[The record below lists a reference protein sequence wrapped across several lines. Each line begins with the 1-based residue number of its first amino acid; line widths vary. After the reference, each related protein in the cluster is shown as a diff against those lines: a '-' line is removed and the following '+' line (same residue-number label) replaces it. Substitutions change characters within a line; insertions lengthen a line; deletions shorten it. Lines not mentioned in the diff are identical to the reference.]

1 MEKITSKYWYMLLL
15 KGIIMIV
22 LAILIFM
29 SPITA
34 ILTYGIW
41 IGLGFLITGIVRL
54 VQGFQA
60 KGVFE
65 NWGWTVFEGVM
76 DIILGFV
83 LVANPEILAIIFPF
97 LIGFWGAFYGFYLL
111 VDAFSG
117 KGSAFLKII
126 AGILIVVIAFHI
138 MFNPIE
144 LGIAITIWIG
154 ILLLIAGI
162 YNVIASFSLK

>member
-15 KGIIMIV
+15 KGVIMIV
-22 LAILIFM
+22 LAVLIFM
-29 SPITA
+29 SPVTA

-41 IGLGFLITGIVRL
+41 IGLGFLIAGIVRI

-60 KGVFE
+60 KGVLE
-65 NWGWTVFEGVM
+65 NWGWMAFEGVM

-97 LIGFWGAFYGFYLL
+97 LIGFWAAFYGGMLI
-111 VDAFSG
+111 VDGFSG
-117 KGSAFLKII
+117 TGNAFLKII

-154 ILLLIAGI
+154 IVLLIAGI
-162 YNVIASFSLK
+162 YNVVASFSLK

>member
-29 SPITA
+29 SPA
-34 ILTYGIW
+34 GALLTYVIW
-41 IGLGFLITGIVRL
+41 IGLGFIIAGIVRL

-60 KGVFE
+60 KGVLD
-65 NWGWTVFEGVM
+65 NWGWLVLEGVI
-76 DIILGFV
+76 DIILGF
-83 LVANPEILAIIFPF
+83 ILMAHPGVTAAILPF
-97 LIGFWGAFYGFYLL
+97 LIGFWAAFYGFFLL
-111 VDAFSG
+111 IDAFSG

-126 AGILIVVIAFHI
+126 AGILIVILAFHI

-144 LGIAITIWIG
+144 LGIAMAIWIG
-154 ILLLIAGI
+154 IMLLIAGI